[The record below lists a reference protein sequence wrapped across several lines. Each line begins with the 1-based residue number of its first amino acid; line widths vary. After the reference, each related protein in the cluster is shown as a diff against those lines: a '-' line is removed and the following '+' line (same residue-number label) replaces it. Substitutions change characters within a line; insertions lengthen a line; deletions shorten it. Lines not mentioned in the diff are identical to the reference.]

1 MKIELFKNKF
11 IISIFLPFS
20 NTCYLSNQTKIGRAG
35 LKNKGDVKVCKM
47 MIEPEQIVAWVIR
60 LLVMKLKHAEP
71 LGQIF
76 VNLII
81 YVKAKRSLGYVRN
94 LSLL

>member
-1 MKIELFKNKF
+1 MKIELFENKF

-20 NTCYLSNQTKIGRAG
+20 NTCYLSKIGRAG
-35 LKNKGDVKVCKM
+35 LKNKGDVKVCKL

-71 LGQIF
+71 LGQIL

-81 YVKAKRSLGYVRN
+81 YVKA
-94 LSLL
+94 